1 MVSEVPSFVHEF
13 QPPGTIHYGR
23 GCVRDLDGFLA
34 EHGLEAALVVTGENV
49 GANKDVMG
57 PLHDGLGDRLA
68 GIFAETTSEKR
79 IETAYDGFDRMETL
93 DADVLVAVGAGS
105 SLDIGRFIRLLSGKY
120 RTLDEIRA
128 EIDDAASVS
137 VPSGQELV
145 PLVNIPTTFAGAD
158 MSAAA
163 AITYPT
169 DAGDRIETIPIA
181 HQLMPDG
188 LFYDPDLFETTPT
201 SVLTGSAINGFDKA
215 LETIYSTYANP
226 ITDGTAIKAL
236 QYFRE
241 SLPYLCERDDPE
253 VMENTIVGTMLAQY
267 GLSTPGAYKANVV
280 HAFGHALRIEF
291 GIQQGV
297 AHAIMVPHV
306 LKLLFDQVDG
316 RRATLAEGLVQG
328 DADDEAAA
336 VVATVKE
343 IRDGLGLASRLRD
356 VDGPTR
362 DGLHDAAV
370 YAREDPFIGLGPE
383 GFDPTVAE
391 IEATLE
397 NAW

>member
-1 MVSEVPSFVHEF
+1 MP
-13 QPPGTIHYGR
+13 
-23 GCVRDLDGFLA
+23 
-34 EHGLEAALVVTGENV
+34 
-49 GANKDVMG
+49 
-57 PLHDGLGDRLA
+57 
-68 GIFAETTSEKR
+68 
-79 IETAYDGFDRMETL
+79 
-93 DADVLVAVGAGS
+93 
-105 SLDIGRFIRLLSGKY
+105 LSGKY

-128 EIDDAASVS
+128 EIDDAGSVS

-169 DAGDRIETIPIA
+169 DDGDRTETIPIA

-226 ITDGTAIKAL
+226 ITDGTAVEAL

-241 SLPYLCERDDPE
+241 SLPYLRERDDPE
-253 VMENTIVGTMLAQY
+253 VMEHAVVGTMLAQY

-291 GIQQGV
+291 GIQQV
-297 AHAIMVPHV
+297 WHTPSWCRTSSSYCSTKWTANE
-306 LKLLFDQVDG
+306 
-316 RRATLAEGLVQG
+316 RR
-328 DADDEAAA
+328 
-336 VVATVKE
+336 
-343 IRDGLGLASRLRD
+343 SRKD
-356 VDGPTR
+356 
-362 DGLHDAAV
+362 
-370 YAREDPFIGLGPE
+370 
-383 GFDPTVAE
+383 
-391 IEATLE
+391 
-397 NAW
+397 